1 MSPEAVLRRWLDK
14 RLEPAAAG
22 WLDEQA
28 SRVRGGGDRELF
40 LATGLVTR
48 RLGKAPL
55 APTADELAA
64 AESCRPGWNPVRWS
78 VDEAAR
84 VYLLLAAGTDDTERF
99 AQRLDRL
106 CSAGEIGE
114 LVAFYQGLPLYPD
127 PPRYVLRAAEGVR
140 SNIRAVFEAVAHRN
154 PYPAEQFPEQAWN
167 QMVLKALFVGTSL
180 APIVGLERRANP
192 ALAGM
197 LRDYAHERW
206 AARRP
211 VSPELWR
218 CVGPF
223 ASGETL
229 ADFQRLLTKGT
240 ELEQQA
246 AALALSASADA
257 GAAAMLESRRELVD
271 LVRGQ
276 EINWDGLAERLA

>member
-14 RLEPAAAG
+14 RLEPEAAG
-22 WLDEQA
+22 WLGEQA
-28 SRVRGGGDRELF
+28 SRVPAGGDRELF

-48 RLGKAPL
+48 KLGKAPL
-55 APTADELAA
+55 ALTADELAA
-64 AESCRPGWNPVRWS
+64 AGSCRPGWNPVCWS

-84 VYLLLAAGTDDTERF
+84 VYLLLAAGTADAERF

-223 ASGETL
+223 ASGEML

-246 AALALSASADA
+246 AALALSAATDA
-257 GAAAMLESRRELVD
+257 GAAALLESRRELAD
-271 LVRGQ
+271 LVRGRK
-276 EINWDGLAERLA
+276 INWDGLAERLG